1 MSSYV
6 YRLEE
11 ELISFLK
18 KTNKKDKKLYM
29 ATIKKMDEIVKN
41 PNHFKPLKYDLKGRR
56 RVHIEKSFVL
66 TFRIDEAAKKV
77 TFIDLC
83 HHDKVYKK
91 SR

>member
-18 KTNKKDKKLYM
+18 KANKKDKKLYM

-41 PNHFKPLKYDLKGRR
+41 PK
-56 RVHIEKSFVL
+56 I
-66 TFRIDEAAKKV
+66 
-77 TFIDLC
+77 
-83 HHDKVYKK
+83 
-91 SR
+91 

>member
-1 MSSYV
+1 VSSYV

-18 KTNKKDKKLYM
+18 KANKKDKKLYE
-29 ATIKKMDEIVKN
+29 ATIKKMNEIVTN
-41 PNHFKPLKYDLKGRR
+41 PSHFKPLKYDLKGRR

-66 TFRIDEAAKKV
+66 TFKIDEKAKIV
-77 TFIDLC
+77 TFIDLS

-91 SR
+91 K